1 MNQNTIIPD
10 EYKLD
15 LEPFHLLTANEYE
28 LVEFQSDDSEIKNA
42 QVVRIS
48 VKDQSAYINL
58 NKGYLEVQVRL
69 VKNADQTA
77 YVATDQI
84 TLCNNVM
91 SLFSRCILRVQNQ
104 VVESVEQAHIVAAVK
119 SLLHYSNDY
128 ADTAS
133 NVLYYKDT
141 GVRSATPELL
151 GECLGGEP
159 ENIRLL
165 NNAVSAAGAEIGANS
180 GLFKE
185 NLQYNAGFVSRQRI
199 TGASNIVT
207 CYVPLSHI
215 FAFCQVDRI
224 MVSNQVSLEFTKSP
238 ATEHIIRA
246 TAVADG
252 LVHLQRMSC
261 WIPRILPK
269 PEVEMSLKAAL
280 GSGVISKYKY
290 NTFNAYVSDNVSD
303 AAATATFR
311 VITQSEKPLRAFIY
325 LRRAGLTQ
333 ANPKLLTEDQLTTLN
348 VRLNGKTYPGRD
360 FTNLQDV
367 GKSRAYMSLLE
378 YMNKNRDYSTGNQ
391 LTRQDWDRT
400 SIYSVDLSN
409 VPDNWSKSPS
419 TIEVIASFNAARQL
433 GGANVS
439 RQLVCVV
446 MSEKEATIQYS
457 GSQPVVVVN

>member
-1 MNQNTIIPD
+1 MNQNAILPD
-10 EYKLD
+10 EYVLD
-15 LEPFHLLTANEYE
+15 KEPFHMLTANEYE

-48 VKDQSAYINL
+48 IKDQSAYINL

-69 VKNADQTA
+69 VKAADQSA
-77 YVATDQI
+77 YLVDDQI

-91 SLFSRCILRVQNQ
+91 SVFSRCILRVQNQ

-141 GVRSATPELL
+141 GVRNATA
-151 GECLGGEP
+151 ECLGGED

-165 NNAVSAAGAEIGANS
+165 NNAAVAGGAAIGENTA
-180 GLFKE
+180 LFKE
-185 NLQYNAGFVSRQRI
+185 NLQYNAGFVARQRI
-199 TGASNIVT
+199 TGASNIVSL
-207 CYVPLSHI
+207 YVPLSHI

-224 MVSNQVSLEFTKSP
+224 MVGNQVSLEFTKSP

-246 TAVADG
+246 AATADG

-261 WIPRILPK
+261 WIARILPK

-280 GSGVISKYKY
+280 GGGVVSKYKY
-290 NTFNAYVSDNVSD
+290 NTFNAYVSDNVSN

-311 VITQSEKPLRAFIY
+311 VITQSEKPLRCFIY
-325 LRRAGLTQ
+325 LRRADLTQ

-348 VRLNGKTYPGRD
+348 VRLNGKNYPGRD
-360 FTNLQDV
+360 FTSLQDV

-400 SIYSVDLSN
+400 SIFSVDLSN
-409 VPDNWSKSPS
+409 VPENWSKSPS
-419 TIEVIASFNAARQL
+419 TLEVIASFTAARQS
-433 GGANVS
+433 GGVAVP
-439 RQLVCVV
+439 RQIVCVV
-446 MSEKEATIQYS
+446 MSEKDATINYS

>member
-1 MNQNTIIPD
+1 MNQNTIMPD

-48 VKDQSAYINL
+48 IKDQSAYINL

-69 VKNADQTA
+69 VKAANQTA
-77 YVATDQI
+77 YAADDQI

-141 GVRSATPELL
+141 GVRNATD
-151 GECLGGEP
+151 ECLGGED
-159 ENIRLL
+159 ENVRLL
-165 NNAVSAAGAEIGANS
+165 NNALQAAGNDIGENTA
-180 GLFKE
+180 LFKE
-185 NLQYNAGFVSRQRI
+185 NLQYNAGFVQRQRI
-199 TGASNIVT
+199 TGASNIVS

-215 FAFCQVDRI
+215 FSFCQVDRI

-238 ATEHIIRA
+238 ATEHIIRSS
-246 TAVADG
+246 AVADG

-280 GSGVISKYKY
+280 GSGVLSKYKY
-290 NTFNAYVSDNVSD
+290 NTFNAYVSDNVAN

-311 VITQSEKPLRAFIY
+311 VITQSEKPLRCFIY
-325 LRRAGLTQ
+325 LRRADLTQ
-333 ANPKLLTEDQLTTLN
+333 ANPKLLTEDQLSTLS

-360 FTNLQDV
+360 FTDLQGV

-400 SIYSVDLSN
+400 SIFSVDLSN
-409 VPDNWSKSPS
+409 VPENWSKSPS
-419 TIEVIASFNAARQL
+419 TIEIISSFNAARQS
-433 GGANVS
+433 GGAAVP
-439 RQLVCVV
+439 RQIVCVV
-446 MSEKEATIQYS
+446 MSEKEATINYS